1 LKIKVYVIIISIKKD
16 KNMKKISNEE
26 LKNIHSLAPIDK
38 IRKIIE
44 ILRNPIDGC
53 PWDIKQ
59 NYQSLADY
67 SIEEAYELVNAI
79 ERNDV
84 DDIKNEL
91 GDLLLQVIL
100 ISQVA
105 TDKGD
110 FNFDDVCNEISKKI
124 IRRHPQIFDHNYNL
138 KDLPHESWEKI
149 KTLERSEKELKK
161 KNILDDIEINMPSI
175 LRSIKIQKKAASLN
189 FDWLNKELVLNKVD
203 EELDELKEAII
214 ENGNHNIEEE
224 LGDLFFTLINLS
236 RHLNLNP
243 DQTLRK
249 ANEKFIHR
257 FNCMENLIEDK
268 NLKWHNLN
276 VNDFKELWRQAKLKT
291 KRG

>member
-1 LKIKVYVIIISIKKD
+1 MINIKKD

-26 LKNIHSLAPIDK
+26 LKYIHTLVPIDK
-38 IRKIIE
+38 IRRVIQ
-44 ILRNPIDGC
+44 ILRDPIDGC

-105 TDKGD
+105 KDKGD

-124 IRRHPQIFDHNYNL
+124 IRRHPQIFDHNYSL

-149 KTLERSEKELKK
+149 KTLERSKRELKK

-203 EELDELKEAII
+203 EELDELKEAMI

-257 FNCMENLIEDK
+257 FNCMENLIEEK
-268 NLKWHNLN
+268 NLKWHDLKAHN
-276 VNDFKELWRQAKLKT
+276 FEELWRQAKLKT

>member
-1 LKIKVYVIIISIKKD
+1 MISIKKD

-26 LKNIHSLAPIDK
+26 LKNIHYLEPIDK

-44 ILRNPIDGC
+44 ILRDPIDGC

-105 TDKGD
+105 TEKGD
-110 FNFDDVCNEISKKI
+110 FNFDDICNEISKKI

-149 KTLERSEKELKK
+149 KTLEKREKELKK
-161 KNILDDIEINMPSI
+161 KNILDDIEINIPSI

-214 ENGNHNIEEE
+214 ENGNDNIEEE

-249 ANEKFIHR
+249 ANEKFVHR

>member
-1 LKIKVYVIIISIKKD
+1 MINIKKD

-26 LKNIHSLAPIDK
+26 LKYIHTLVPIDK
-38 IRKIIE
+38 IRRVIQ
-44 ILRNPIDGC
+44 ILRDPIDGC

-105 TDKGD
+105 KDKGD

-124 IRRHPQIFDHNYNL
+124 IRRHPQIFDHNYSL

-149 KTLERSEKELKK
+149 KTLEKKEKELKK
-161 KNILDDIEINMPSI
+161 KNTLDDIEINMPSI

-203 EELDELKEAII
+203 EELDELKEAMI

-257 FNCMENLIEDK
+257 FNCMENLIEEK
-268 NLKWHNLN
+268 NLKWHDLKAHN
-276 VNDFKELWRQAKLKT
+276 FEELWRQAKLKT